1 MVSVSP
7 FYIRMF
13 TLYNAD
19 ERLDGST
26 RTTFQATATNSY
38 ATHSLLATVMVV
50 RSIIA
55 AAAQPAFA
63 RVADVFGRV
72 ELLVFSVVLY
82 VLGAP
87 LRVDRLQP

>member
-1 MVSVSP
+1 
-7 FYIRMF
+7 
-13 TLYNAD
+13 
-19 ERLDGST
+19 
-26 RTTFQATATNSY
+26 
-38 ATHSLLATVMVV
+38 MVV

-87 LRVDRLQP
+87 LRADRLQP